1 MPSTVISGM
10 ILVLPKGAVPTQ
22 TLDNTVRPVINS
34 RTDSQAARRQVTVFG
49 KLYNISVAV
58 CAVSLVILVVF
69 GALFVVVQGLVS
81 HFVGVDLWTPIADAL
96 GSLFE
101 GLSSLFEDL
110 AERTPEVWRRVVDGA
125 GVLWERLWSWIEGAA
140 GTADPGAKAPD

>member
-1 MPSTVISGM
+1 M
-10 ILVLPKGAVPTQ
+10 
-22 TLDNTVRPVINS
+22 
-34 RTDSQAARRQVTVFG
+34 FG

-110 AERTPEVWRRVVDGA
+110 AERTPETWRRIVDGA
-125 GVLWERLWSWIEGAA
+125 GVLWERLWSWIERAA
-140 GTADPGAKAPD
+140 GTADPGAEAPD